1 MEWLTT
7 ESIIGLVMLTLLE
20 IILGIDN
27 IVFIT
32 VLTGKLPD
40 TQRAKAV
47 FIGLAAAMG
56 LRIVMLIGIS
66 WIMRLD
72 SPIVS
77 VLGTDLSIKD
87 FILLVGGLFL
97 VAKATHEI
105 HLAVEGR
112 PERSDKEPTSLS
124 HVVMQII
131 VLDAIFSIDSVITAV
146 GMANELWVM
155 ITAIVLSVLVMMA
168 FASPIGNFVH
178 RHPAM
183 KVLAL
188 AFLVLIGVA
197 LMADGFHVDL
207 HKGYIYSA
215 MGFALVVEML
225 QLRMSKNQLRRTRKA
240 ERTEA
245 RIPTQP
251 KQQ

>member
-20 IILGIDN
+20 IVLGIDN

-32 VLTGKLPD
+32 VLTGKLPNA
-40 TQRAKAV
+40 QRAKAI
-47 FIGLAAAMG
+47 FIGLTAAMG

-72 SPIVS
+72 DPIITIV
-77 VLGTDLSIKD
+77 GTDLSVKD

-105 HLAVEGR
+105 HLAVEGK
-112 PERSDKEPTSLS
+112 PERAEKEPTSLS
-124 HVVMQII
+124 SVVMQIV
-131 VLDAIFSIDSVITAV
+131 VLDAIFSIDSVVTAV
-146 GMANELWVM
+146 GMANQLWVM

-168 FASPIGNFVH
+168 FATPLGNFVH

-197 LMADGFHVDL
+197 LVADGFHVNL

-215 MGFALVVEML
+215 MGFALAVEML
-225 QLRMSKNQLRRTRKA
+225 QLRMSKNQLRRARKA
-240 ERTEA
+240 QNTNE
-245 RIPTQP
+245 PD
-251 KQQ
+251 